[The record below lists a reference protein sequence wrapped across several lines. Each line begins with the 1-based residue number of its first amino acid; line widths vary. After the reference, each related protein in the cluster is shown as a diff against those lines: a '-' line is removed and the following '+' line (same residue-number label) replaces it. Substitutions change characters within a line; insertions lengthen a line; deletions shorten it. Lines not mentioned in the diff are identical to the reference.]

1 MEDRRPILSIRNPGH
16 ADSEVVRFA
25 NGETFL
31 HSLDQLLPF
40 RLVLWHLDSGH
51 RPCIGRWVE
60 TSFRPW
66 TI

>member
-31 HSLDQLLPF
+31 HSLGRGLPETE
-40 RLVLWHLDSGH
+40 RRIVGQSRRSTLQPGTSG
-51 RPCIGRWVE
+51 
-60 TSFRPW
+60 
-66 TI
+66 